1 MFALLYFI
9 LINLIFA
16 LLTFYAQKNKF
27 LLNNTGEIHQNFAIK
42 KVVPLTGGILL
53 LLSIFY
59 DFFAFKDILITISIL
74 FILGIISDLKVIKSS
89 SLRFLLQTIIIISYI
104 YFSDLQIYS
113 TRVQIIDRFLD
124 NYYFNIFFVTFCI
137 LIVVNGS
144 NFIDGMNS
152 LTSTY
157 YIIVLAILYKLQYF
171 DNLIIQENSFYM
183 LHFSLI
189 VLIFLNFKSKIFLG
203 DSGSYI
209 LGFIF
214 SIILINLYLNNP
226 ELSPFLIVLLLWYPC
241 FENLFSILRK
251 FNFKRSP
258 LSADKN
264 HFHQLIFFYIRKKY
278 NFSILTSNNLTSCVI
293 NFVNLII
300 LFLGSGFPSHSQTL
314 IIYITIAII
323 LYSIL
328 YIKLLNLKFK
338 KII

>member
-1 MFALLYFI
+1 MFVFLYFI
-9 LINLIFA
+9 IINLTFA
-16 LLTFYAQKNKF
+16 LLTYYVQKNKF
-27 LLNNTGEIHQNFAIK
+27 LLNKTGEIHQNFATK
-42 KVVPLTGGILL
+42 KAVPLTGGILL

-59 DFFAFKDILITISIL
+59 DFFVFKDILITISIL

-89 SLRFLLQTIIIISYI
+89 SLRFLFQTIIIISYI
-104 YFSDLQIYS
+104 YFSNLQIYD
-113 TRVQIIDRFLD
+113 TRVQVIDRFLY

-152 LTSTY
+152 LASTY

-171 DNLIIQENSFYM
+171 DNFIIQENSFYM
-183 LHFSLI
+183 FHLSLI

-226 ELSPFLIVLLLWYPC
+226 QLSPFLIVLLLWYPC

-258 LSADKN
+258 LLADKN
-264 HFHQLIFFYIRKKY
+264 HLHQLIFFYIRKKY
-278 NFSILTSNNLTSCVI
+278 SFSILMSNNLTSCII

-300 LFLGSGFPSHSQTL
+300 LLVGSNTPSHSQTL
-314 IIYITIAII
+314 IIYITIAAI

-338 KII
+338 KNI